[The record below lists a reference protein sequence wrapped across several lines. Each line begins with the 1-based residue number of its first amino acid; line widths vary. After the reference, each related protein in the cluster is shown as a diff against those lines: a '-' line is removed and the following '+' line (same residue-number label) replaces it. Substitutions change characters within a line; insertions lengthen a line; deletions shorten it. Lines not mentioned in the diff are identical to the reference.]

1 MAPPA
6 RVVVVVGLVVVV
18 ALVVV
23 VTPSTTGKPFP
34 EATVVVVVVALVVVV
49 PPSTIGKSEVH
60 FNHNLRKQTH
70 QVEHQQMCWTQC
82 PSQSRRPGQR
92 HL

>member
-1 MAPPA
+1 
-6 RVVVVVGLVVVV
+6 VVGLFVVV

-23 VTPSTTGKPFP
+23 VTPSTIGKSFP
-34 EATVVVVVVALVVVV
+34 EVTVVVVAPVVVV

-60 FNHNLRKQTH
+60 FTFKKQKKQSH
-70 QVEHQQMCWTQC
+70 QVELQQMCWKQS
-82 PSQSRRPGQR
+82 PSQLLRLEQR